1 MAKTSLKHLTCS
13 FDPVDPQEDL
23 QLRKQLLWVL
33 FFRVVLLTFLLGIIV
48 FFQYKDGS
56 DYQIIPLHLVG
67 LFIGG
72 VYLFT
77 ISSAIAIRFVP
88 CSKPFAY
95 IQISLDVLITSV
107 LVFFSG
113 GSQSFLIIIYFFP
126 IISGATLLLRRGALF
141 MAAQASL
148 LYGAILWIEYSGR
161 LASYFPT
168 SGLDHFMMTLP
179 IFSISGLSFFLTAFL
194 SAFMAERLKIT
205 EAVLTQT
212 ILDRDRLAVLYKQIL
227 ADITTGI
234 ITINGQNI
242 ITSFNMAAEKI
253 SGYAASEAVGTSL
266 EKLMPELMGDL
277 RGEIRPL
284 AILTRKNGEKIPV
297 GYSWSRLNMPGE
309 PEHYRVYT
317 MQDLSVIKKMEYKVR
332 QSEKMAAIGRM
343 AAGIAHEFRNP
354 LAAMSGAAQVLE
366 KDLVADPTTHALMHI
381 IVRESDKL
389 EATIHGFLEF
399 SRPVEP
405 VMDWFTLKPLVEEAI
420 TMARNDPYW
429 YEPAIDLEIPA
440 TLDCWA
446 DANQLRQVLINLITN
461 AVHAL
466 AKTAGPRLTIR
477 AREELDHDTPWLCI
491 EIADNGPG
499 ITEETK
505 KHIFDPFFTTRDTGT
520 GLGLSIVNQIIEGHA
535 GTISIHTDSAGTC
548 FSIALPL
555 PQPPAPAS

>member
-1 MAKTSLKHLTCS
+1 MITNPIKQLVCRLS
-13 FDPVDPQEDL
+13 PVNLEEDV
-23 QLRKQLLWVL
+23 QLRRQLLWVL
-33 FFRVVLLTFLLGIIV
+33 FFRVVLLSFLLGIIV
-48 FFQYKDGS
+48 FFQYNDAT

-67 LFIGG
+67 IFIGG

-77 ISSAIAIRFVP
+77 ISSAFAIRFVP

-148 LYGAILWIEYSGR
+148 MYGGILWIEYSGNM
-161 LASYFPT
+161 AAYFP
-168 SGLDHFMMTLP
+168 SSSLGQFMMTLP

-194 SAFMAERLKIT
+194 SAFMAERLKVT
-205 EAVLTQT
+205 ETALTQT

-227 ADITTGI
+227 DDITTGI
-234 ITINGQNI
+234 ITINGKKI
-242 ITSFNMAAEKI
+242 ITSFNIAAEKI
-253 SGYAASEAVGTSL
+253 SGFSAPEAVGKSL
-266 EKLMPELMGDL
+266 EDLMPEIMADL

-297 GYSWSRLNMPGE
+297 GYSWTRLNMPGDND
-309 PEHYRVYT
+309 HYRVYT
-317 MQDLSVIKKMEYKVR
+317 MQDLSLIKKMEYKVR

-366 KDLVADPTTHALMHI
+366 KDLPADSTTHALMNI
-381 IVRESDKL
+381 IIRESDKL

-405 VMDWFTLKPLVEEAI
+405 VMDWFSLKGLTEEAI
-420 TMARNDPYW
+420 NMAQNDPYW
-429 YEPAIDLEIPA
+429 HDVEVDLIIPSA
-440 TLDCWA
+440 MDCWA

-466 AKTAGPRLTIR
+466 NKIENPRLTIK
-477 AREELDHDTPWLCI
+477 AQEKNEGEKPWLVVD
-491 EIADNGPG
+491 IADNGPG
-499 ITEETK
+499 IPDNVK
-505 KHIFDPFFTTRDTGT
+505 NHIFDPFFTTRESGT
-520 GLGLSIVNQIIEGHA
+520 GLGLSIVNQIIESHE
-535 GTISIHTDSAGTC
+535 GTLTVNSDSTGTC
-548 FSIALPL
+548 FSISLPL
-555 PQPPAPAS
+555 P